1 LVNFKETKV
10 KILPHDF
17 STSNNVSNGTSI
29 FILLYP
35 KNGTANQKNLISLKP
50 FIIISAGAI
59 K

>member
-29 FILLYP
+29 FIDVLGHVIRDL
-35 KNGTANQKNLISLKP
+35 TAKKLN
-50 FIIISAGAI
+50 
-59 K
+59 